1 MTASE
6 YILLAVVLVIVL
18 SVIAWGVLRTTSTM
32 SETDKIVRG
41 CWSGKEPNRANELKE
56 VGLLLWS
63 GGNYTIVSDGFN
75 APIIERGKYA
85 TSAGNNGLVILGLE
99 PDKLGRDI
107 AQYPQFGSSR
117 SLSVT
122 AETLNGVRTLRFD
135 GGTPYVNTSC
145 EPYAPQV

>member
-1 MTASE
+1 MFVVAVL
-6 YILLAVVLVIVL
+6 IVVLAA
-18 SVIAWGVLRTTSTM
+18 IAWGVLRTTSRM

-41 CWSGKEPNRANELKE
+41 CWSGKEKNRANKE
-56 VGLLLWS
+56 VEIGLLFWS
-63 GGNYTIVSDGFN
+63 RGNYTIVGDGFN

-135 GGTPYVNTSC
+135 DGSQYVNTSC